1 MGKTVQS
8 HMAEKKD
15 TRGIIE
21 RGGATPIR
29 ALAALLDKLKQDKN
43 FDKKSKEYKNALEAF
58 EKARAA
64 DKKPRNKVKT
74 YLMQRD

>member
-43 FDKKSKEYKNALEAF
+43 FDKKSAEYKNALEAF

-64 DKKPRNKVKT
+64 DKKPRKKVKNF
-74 YLMQRD
+74 LHVSD